1 MWWPSLITTSST
13 SKNVVNVVLV
23 NWKQPESIK
32 NVTKITEYP
41 VWKISIYYTR
51 HPPMLMHWTQRIGVP
66 SSRRTAS
73 NSAHKNMPN
82 LDQVHLR
89 KIFCWPFFSCL
100 ENLVDLS
107 LATFLIFS
115 TFPFFGHFLTVL
127 GYFHQSHALKFPC
140 TPRIPWP
147 WCAKFG
153 TNHIAPDTPWNSW
166 RNHTTTPDIF
176 GITCIFSS
184 LAEYVLIKQKNLWMN
199 RGCSER

>member
-115 TFPFFGHFLTVL
+115 TFPFFGHFWQFWAT
-127 GYFHQSHALKFPC
+127 FTSHM
-140 TPRIPWP
+140 RW
-147 WCAKFG
+147 
-153 TNHIAPDTPWNSW
+153 
-166 RNHTTTPDIF
+166 
-176 GITCIFSS
+176 SS
-184 LAEYVLIKQKNLWMN
+184 LVRREFCDPDAPSSAQAILRRTHPEILGAITLLHQTYLA
-199 RGCSER
+199 